1 MGFAEAAP
9 RMERA
14 MEQLNRLTR
23 SLRRARTVELPE
35 GEAPGER
42 ALHFS
47 EAGGRGMGGV
57 GGRRGG
63 AGGVGLPCGV
73 RSERKCPRG
82 PARTGKGCGGASHGR
97 GLGTRW
103 GCLSCRVR

>member
-1 MGFAEAAP
+1 
-9 RMERA
+9 

-47 EAGGRGMGGV
+47 EAGGPG
-57 GGRRGG
+57 GG
-63 AGGVGLPCGV
+63 AGAQPAGAGTGCPVGFS
-73 RSERKCPRG
+73 RSGNARG
-82 PARTGKGCGGASHGR
+82 DRPAPGKGAVAPRTGAGWGR
-97 GLGTRW
+97 AGFA
-103 GCLSCRVR
+103 